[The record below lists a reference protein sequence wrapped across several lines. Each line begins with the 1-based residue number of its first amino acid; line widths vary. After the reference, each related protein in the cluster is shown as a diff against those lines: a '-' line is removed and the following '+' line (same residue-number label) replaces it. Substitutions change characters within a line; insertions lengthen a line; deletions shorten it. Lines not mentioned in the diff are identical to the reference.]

1 MLSKTQR
8 ARLLTDLSIIPVL
21 SHKLWEDFIKVCQ
34 ENKLSSEEILKEAN
48 IVNQV
53 VLEANTDTIKYVVDT
68 FNTSEMEDLL
78 KESLN

>member
-1 MLSKTQR
+1 MLSRDQR
-8 ARLLTDLSIIPVL
+8 LRLVVDLSVIPVL
-21 SHKLWEDFIKVCQ
+21 SHKLWENFIQACQ
-34 ENKLSSEEILKEAN
+34 ENKLSSEEILKEAE
-48 IVNQV
+48 VLNQV